1 MTPALEVDQVSVAF
15 AGVKALSGV
24 SFTVDPGEVVGL
36 IGPNGAG
43 KTTLFDV
50 ISGLRRPDSG
60 KVFLSGQDVTRRSA
74 VYRSRAGLRRT
85 FQRQRVFATL
95 TAEDNLLAAVE
106 WHGKGGGI
114 AADMLRL
121 PWRRRL
127 EKSRREELRPLLADC
142 GLSEYGARP
151 AGALPIGGARMV
163 ELARAAADHPK
174 VVLLD
179 EPTSGLGEL
188 EVALLSQRIKALR
201 QGDNCAVLLIEHDI
215 SFVMEHS
222 SRIVALERGTV
233 LAQGP
238 AEHIRNNQAV
248 QDAYLS

>member
-1 MTPALEVDQVSVAF
+1 MTPVLEVDQVSVAF

-50 ISGLRRPDSG
+50 ISGLKRPDSG
-60 KVFLSGQDVTRRSA
+60 RVLLSGRDVTRRSA

-85 FQRQRVFATL
+85 FQRQRVYATL
-95 TAEDNLLAAVE
+95 TAEDNVLAAVE
-106 WHGKGGGI
+106 WHGGGGGI
-114 AADMLRL
+114 AADMLAL

-127 EKSRREELRPLLADC
+127 EKSRRLTLGPLLAGC
-142 GLSEYGARP
+142 GLSEYGSRP

-163 ELARAAADHPK
+163 ELARAVADHPK

-179 EPTSGLGEL
+179 EPTSGLGEP
-188 EVALLSQRIKALR
+188 EMALLSQQVTALR
-201 QGDNCAVLLIEHDI
+201 QESECAVLLIEHDI
-215 SFVMEHS
+215 GFVMEHS
-222 SRIVALERGTV
+222 DRIVALERGTV
-233 LAQGP
+233 LAHGP
-238 AEHIRNNQAV
+238 TEEIRNNQAV